1 MGASLSL
8 TVSESNVDYA
18 NNTSVVTAT
27 LKIKATGATWNGNSR
42 SGYIT
47 IDGTKYNF
55 SSSFGKGK
63 TTTLATKSKTVAHNA
78 DGTKSVS
85 VKGYYSTGVSPGN
98 LSTTK
103 SITLTAIPRYN
114 YIYYNM
120 NGGDGVLATQTKTYN
135 QGIALHPIVPSRT
148 GYNFLY
154 WSGYGGNYAP
164 SSIYN
169 YNVDTTMVAQWAEKT
184 ATVSYYSLGS
194 LVTTDTIRYTTE
206 YRAKELTKVG
216 YTLQGWSTSADSQ
229 EVEYAPGDIIKSAN
243 VIPYAIT
250 LFAVWTPNEYQITFD
265 GNGADSGYPPSSQT
279 VVYNTQ
285 FIFPDQ
291 GTLEK
296 VGYEFKGWTSSKD
309 SKTPQFVPTDST
321 TWATAADVTFYAVWG
336 EITVPIRYYRNTVE
350 SSFNDSST
358 YSLYISTTV
367 IQHHSYMIPD
377 NIAVPNL
384 TNYTFTGYWQLG
396 SPNSTQY
403 TKFGITFPT
412 GVVPYDYTI
421 TPADGFLTVGSII
434 TDIVD
439 TVMLY
444 PVYRDNTPSVISS
457 LFSTY
462 EYIPD
467 VVKETDYFAYLTGQI
482 TVLTTSITDEN
493 VIMAT
498 KFRTSAGSTGVSLDI
513 SQATATL
520 KSDELSPTTIDL
532 NPAFLRSVYNSDL
545 NTQDLY
551 LIYRTTGLSGGK
563 LINPTTTSYILTI
576 TGIKDSFG
584 KSISDILLIISP
596 PKIVRDV
603 NFNGDAVAFFREAP
617 DYTDIEK
624 QTTHEDNELWN
635 NGLLVSHDYL
645 LSDDDES
652 FKTKLED
659 EYNITGTDLTNLYII
674 DSISLSKLIEYILSK
689 IQ

>member
-18 NNTSVVTAT
+18 SNTSVVTAT
-27 LKIKATGATWNGNSR
+27 LKIKATGTTWNGNSR

-47 IDGTKYNF
+47 IDGTRYNF

-103 SITLTAIPRYN
+103 SITLTTIPRYN

-184 ATVSYYSLGS
+184 ATVTYYSSDS
-194 LVTTDTIRYTTE
+194 LVTTDTIRYTAE

-229 EVEYAPGDIIKSAN
+229 VVEYAPGDVIKLAN
-243 VIPYAIT
+243 VIPSAIT

-265 GNGADSGYPPSSQT
+265 SNGADSGYPPSAQT

-296 VGYEFKGWTSSKD
+296 IGYEFKGWTSSKD

-321 TWATAADVTFYAVWG
+321 TWVTAADVTFYAVWG
-336 EITVPIRYYRNTVE
+336 EITVPIHYYRNTVE
-350 SSFNDSST
+350 SSFNDTST
-358 YSLYISTTV
+358 YSLYNSTTV

-377 NIAVPNL
+377 NITVPNL
-384 TNYTFTGYWQLG
+384 TNYTFTGYWRLG

-403 TKFGITFPT
+403 TKFGITFPV
-412 GVVPYDYTI
+412 GVIPYDYTI

-467 VVKETDYFAYLTGQI
+467 AVKETDYFAYLTGQI
-482 TVLTTSITDEN
+482 TVLNTSITDEN

-520 KSDELSPTTIDL
+520 KSDELSPVTINL

-551 LIYRTTGLSGGK
+551 LIYRTTGMSDGK

-603 NFNGDAVAFFREAP
+603 NFNGDAIAFFREAP

-659 EYNITGTDLTNLYII
+659 EYNVTGTDLANLYVI

>member
-18 NNTSVVTAT
+18 SNTSVVTAT

-47 IDGTKYNF
+47 IDGTRYNF

-103 SITLTAIPRYN
+103 SITLTTIPRYN

-184 ATVSYYSLGS
+184 ATVTYYSLDS
-194 LVTTDTIRYTTE
+194 LVATDTIRYTAE
-206 YRAKELTKVG
+206 YKAKELTKVG

-229 EVEYAPGDIIKSAN
+229 EIEYAPGDVIKLAN
-243 VIPYAIT
+243 VIPSAIT

-265 GNGADSGYPPSSQT
+265 SNGADSGYPPGAQT

-285 FIFPDQ
+285 FVFPDQ

-296 VGYEFKGWTSSKD
+296 IGYEFKGWTSSKD

-321 TWATAADVTFYAVWG
+321 TWVTAADVTFYAVWG
-336 EITVPIRYYRNTVE
+336 EITVPIHYYRNTVE
-350 SSFNDSST
+350 SSFNDTST
-358 YSLYISTTV
+358 YSLYSSTTV

-377 NIAVPNL
+377 NITVPNL
-384 TNYTFTGYWQLG
+384 TNYTFTGYWRLG

-403 TKFGITFPT
+403 TKFGITFPV
-412 GVVPYDYTI
+412 GVIPYDYII

-467 VVKETDYFAYLTGQI
+467 AVKETDYFAYLTGQI
-482 TVLTTSITDEN
+482 AVLNTSITDEN

-520 KSDELSPTTIDL
+520 KSDELSPVTINL

-551 LIYRTTGLSGGK
+551 LIYRTTGMSDGK

-603 NFNGDAVAFFREAP
+603 NFNGDAIAFFREAP

-659 EYNITGTDLTNLYII
+659 EYNVTGTDLANLYVI